1 MLSEVLKSVFL
12 GIVEGV
18 TEWLPVS
25 STGHMLLIDE
35 FLTLD
40 TSDEFKRMFF
50 IVIQLGAILAVTV
63 LYFRRMIPIEL
74 GRGLRIKKQT
84 VSVWLKVAV
93 ACVPGAVVTLTAGDF
108 VDSYLHTPQV
118 IAFALIFY
126 GLVFIFVESR
136 LRGKTLRVE
145 TLEEISFRDAFIIGL
160 FQVLSIIPGTSRSGA
175 TVIGALLIGVSRVAA
190 AEFTFFMA
198 VPVMLGMSLIE
209 IIRFGFNVTA
219 GEAAILVSGAAT
231 AFVVSLITVRWL
243 IKYVSKK
250 SFTVF
255 GYYRILLGVAVL
267 IYFGADIII

>member
-1 MLSEVLKSVFL
+1 MLSEVLKSGFL
-12 GIVEGV
+12 GVVEGV

-25 STGHMLLIDE
+25 STGHMLLVDE
-35 FLTLD
+35 FLTLNA
-40 TSDEFKRMFF
+40 SDEFKRMFF

-63 LYFRRMIPIEL
+63 LYFRRMIPVESD
-74 GRGLRIKKQT
+74 RGLRIKKQT

-93 ACVPGAVVTLTAGDF
+93 ACVPGSAVTLTAGDF

-136 LRGKTLRVE
+136 LKGNNPRVD

-175 TVIGALLIGVSRVAA
+175 TVIGALAIGVSRVAA

-198 VPVMLGMSLIE
+198 VPVMFGMSLLE
-209 IIRFGFNVTA
+209 LLRFGFVITA
-219 GEAAILVSGAAT
+219 GEAVILASGAVT
-231 AFVVSLITVRWL
+231 AFAVSLITVRML
-243 IKYVSKK
+243 IKYVSTKG
-250 SFTVF
+250 FTVF
-255 GYYRILLGVAVL
+255 GYYRILLGVCVL
-267 IYFGADIII
+267 IYFGAGVHG

>member
-12 GIVEGV
+12 GLVEGI

-25 STGHMLLIDE
+25 STGHMMLVDE
-35 FLTLD
+35 FLTLNA
-40 TSDEFKRMFF
+40 SDEFKRMFF

-63 LYFRRMIPIEL
+63 LYFRRMIPVEL
-74 GRGLRIKKQT
+74 DRGLKIRKQT

-93 ACVPGAVVTLTAGDF
+93 ACVPGAVVTVTAGDF

-136 LRGKTLRVE
+136 LKNKTPRVE

-175 TVIGALLIGVSRVAA
+175 TVVGALTIGVSRVAA

-198 VPVMLGMSLIE
+198 VPVMFGMSLLE
-209 IIRFGFNVTA
+209 LLRFGFIVTA
-219 GEAAILVSGAAT
+219 GEAAILASGAVT
-231 AFVVSLITVRWL
+231 AFIVSLITVRML
-243 IKYVSKK
+243 IKYVSTKG
-250 SFTVF
+250 FTAF
-255 GYYRILLGVAVL
+255 GYYRLLLGAAVL
-267 IYFGADIII
+267 IYFGADVFG